1 MAILILPH
9 AENHLVVIRL
19 EARGE
24 GEIRA
29 AGDGL
34 EFTRRNA
41 QRDAVAVDA
50 VTVAPIFR
58 RQHLAALV
66 QERNPPLGG
75 DFRGDFAVRQRPFRA
90 GLVVLRPL
98 IALVP
103 RVSRVDD
110 FAADDDVR
118 RFNRFGQRPVV
129 VVHARLGAHAH
140 AQTVLAPRV
149 NPAFASAIV
158 DDEPVIL
165 LLYAHENASLSRYEG
180 ENQHFAAS
188 SSPRLTSQ
196 SFWERST

>member
-29 AGDGL
+29 GGDGL
-34 EFTRRNA
+34 EFARRNA

-50 VTVAPIFR
+50 VAVAPIFR

-75 DFRGDFAVRQRPFRA
+75 DFRGDFAVRQRPFGA

-98 IALVP
+98 LALVP
-103 RVSRVDD
+103 RVGRVDD

-140 AQTVLAPRV
+140 AQAVLAPGV

-158 DDEPVIL
+158 NDEPVIL
-165 LLYAHENASLSRYEG
+165 LLYAHGKRLLILFPDSPAPSACAFSPLASA
-180 ENQHFAAS
+180 H
-188 SSPRLTSQ
+188 
-196 SFWERST
+196 ST